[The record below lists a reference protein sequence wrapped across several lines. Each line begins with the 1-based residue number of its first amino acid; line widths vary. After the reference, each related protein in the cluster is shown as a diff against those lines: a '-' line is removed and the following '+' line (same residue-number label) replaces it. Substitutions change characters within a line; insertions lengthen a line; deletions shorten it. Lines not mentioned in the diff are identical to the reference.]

1 MKIQIT
7 EKQDL
12 CLDSPKPMTTIEEI
26 HSTGLLQ
33 QDNKG
38 LLIQGNNLDAM
49 NSLLERYQGKIKLIY
64 IDPPYMTGLD
74 FKTKDGSFAY
84 SDKFTLSE
92 YLQFIYDRLSLMKLL
107 LSDDGS
113 IYVHVDYRT
122 SAYIRLLMD
131 EVFGAEN
138 FRNEI
143 IWRNSSVKN
152 DENKKEY
159 GIQHNNIFFYSKSK
173 DLFYNQQYVPFDE
186 EYIKTN
192 YSYDDNDGKGR
203 YTTAPLYS
211 NTNAGGHA
219 NAKYFIFEGLNKKW
233 INSLE
238 TLKELKRNN
247 RIYKTSNGG
256 LRKKVYLSESKGKPI
271 SDLWIDAHITFLTGS
286 NKEYV
291 GYPTQKPEALL
302 ERIIKASSNE
312 GDLVADFFCGS
323 GTTIAVAQKLNRS
336 WIGVDIGEEA
346 ICTIRSRLIAL
357 DAAFTIKKI

>member
-33 QDNKG
+33 QDNNG
-38 LLIQGNNLDAM
+38 LLIQGNNLYAM

-92 YLQFIYDRLSLMKLL
+92 YLQFIYDRLILMREL
-107 LSDDGS
+107 LSEDGS

-143 IWRNSSVKN
+143 IWCYSSPSNAKDYFARKHDV
-152 DENKKEY
+152 
-159 GIQHNNIFFYSKSK
+159 ILFYSKSK
-173 DLFYNQQYVPFDE
+173 NTTFNIQRIPHRSGLH
-186 EYIKTN
+186 
-192 YSYDDNDGKGR
+192 GKGGLGFR
-203 YTTAPLYS
+203 DSTSGTPL
-211 NTNAGGHA
+211 N
-219 NAKYFIFEGLNKKW
+219 E
-233 INSLE
+233 LE
-238 TLKELKRNN
+238 A
-247 RIYKTSNGG
+247 
-256 LRKKVYLSESKGKPI
+256 KGKI
-271 SDLWIDAHITFLTGS
+271 LEDWWTDITPVGRIL
-286 NKEYV
+286 NELL

-323 GTTIAVAQKLNRS
+323 GTTIAAAQKLNRS

>member
-26 HSTGLLQ
+26 HSTGLLK
-33 QDNKG
+33 QDNNG

-49 NSLLERYQGKIKLIY
+49 NSLLERYHGKIRLIY

-74 FKTKDGSFAY
+74 FKTKNGSLAY

-122 SAYIRLLMD
+122 SAHIRLLMN
-131 EVFGAEN
+131 EVFGTEN
-138 FRNEI
+138 FINEI
-143 IWRNSSVKN
+143 IWTYATGGVSKNSYAKKHDTLLYYRKNKDIYIFNSSDIMMKRTEKSLKRAKN
-152 DENKKEY
+152 QN
-159 GIQHNNIFFYSKSK
+159 GA
-173 DLFYNQQYVPFDE
+173 
-186 EYIKTN
+186 
-192 YSYDDNDGKGR
+192 R
-203 YTTAPLYS
+203 YS
-211 NTNAGGHA
+211 NTNDT
-219 NAKYFIFEGLNKKW
+219 KYPTDNWQDIQALNPMG
-233 INSLE
+233 IE
-238 TLKELKRNN
+238 RT
-247 RIYKTSNGG
+247 
-256 LRKKVYLSESKGKPI
+256 
-271 SDLWIDAHITFLTGS
+271 
-286 NKEYV
+286 

-346 ICTIRSRLIAL
+346 ICTIKSRLIAL

>member
-12 CLDSPKPMTTIEEI
+12 CIDSPKPMTTIEEI
-26 HSTGLLQ
+26 HSTGLLK
-33 QDNKG
+33 QDNNG

-49 NSLLERYQGKIKLIY
+49 NSLLEKYQGKIKLIY

-74 FKTKDGSFAY
+74 FKTKNGSFAY

-107 LSDDGS
+107 LSEDGS

-131 EVFGAEN
+131 EVFGTEN
-138 FRNEI
+138 FQNHIVWCYREAI
-143 IWRNSSVKN
+143 NSSKRWN
-152 DENKKEY
+152 RKHDD
-159 GIQHNNIFFYSKSK
+159 IMFYSKSSNFLFNSNNVLEPHSENTIKKYKYK
-173 DLFYNQQYVPFDE
+173 DSSGYYRLMGRGIKGSPICSARDVSPEWEMTHPELVYRHYLREGSYPVDFWIIDIINQ
-186 EYIKTN
+186 
-192 YSYDDNDGKGR
+192 
-203 YTTAPLYS
+203 AS
-211 NTNAGGHA
+211 N
-219 NAKYFIFEGLNKKW
+219 ERLQ
-233 INSLE
+233 
-238 TLKELKRNN
+238 
-247 RIYKTSNGG
+247 
-256 LRKKVYLSESKGKPI
+256 
-271 SDLWIDAHITFLTGS
+271 
-286 NKEYV
+286 
-291 GYPTQKPEALL
+291 YPTQKPEALL

>member
-38 LLIQGNNLDAM
+38 LLIQGNNLYAM

-92 YLQFIYDRLSLMKLL
+92 YLQFIYDRLILMREL
-107 LSDDGS
+107 LSEDGS

-143 IWRNSSVKN
+143 IWAYNSGGIPKRDFARKHDTIFRYVKSSTYTFN
-152 DENKKEY
+152 PMNIGIPRGSSKK
-159 GIQHNNIFFYSKSK
+159 NNMKKNVDVDGRVFTSIKS
-173 DLFYNQQYVPFDE
+173 N
-186 EYIKTN
+186 
-192 YSYDDNDGKGR
+192 GK
-203 YTTAPLYS
+203 
-211 NTNAGGHA
+211 
-219 NAKYFIFEGLNKKW
+219 
-233 INSLE
+233 
-238 TLKELKRNN
+238 
-247 RIYKTSNGG
+247 IYKYYEDDMIVPSDVWND
-256 LRKKVYLSESKGKPI
+256 I
-271 SDLWIDAHITFLTGS
+271 SHLQQKDPQRLD
-286 NKEYV
+286 
-291 GYPTQKPEALL
+291 YPTQKPEALL

-312 GDLVADFFCGS
+312 GDLVSDFFCGS

-346 ICTIRSRLIAL
+346 ICTIKSRLIAL

>member
-26 HSTGLLQ
+26 HATGLLQ
-33 QDNKG
+33 QDNNG
-38 LLIQGNNLDAM
+38 LLIQGNNLDTM

-122 SAYIRLLMD
+122 SAHIRLLMD

-143 IWRNSSVKN
+143 IWCYRSGGVSKVFSLARKH
-152 DENKKEY
+152 DV
-159 GIQHNNIFFYSKSK
+159 ILFYSKTSQFK
-173 DLFYNQQYVPFDE
+173 INTLYERQY
-186 EYIKTN
+186 
-192 YSYDDNDGKGR
+192 
-203 YTTAPLYS
+203 
-211 NTNAGGHA
+211 
-219 NAKYFIFEGLNKKW
+219 LNKPFMGSKVDANGKYYVDTILRDVLDGE
-233 INSLE
+233 INIVE
-238 TLKELKRNN
+238 KNQVN
-247 RIYKTSNGG
+247 IHN
-256 LRKKVYLSESKGKPI
+256 LRPVLNLSSER
-271 SDLWIDAHITFLTGS
+271 T
-286 NKEYV
+286 
-291 GYPTQKPEALL
+291 GYPTQKPEGLL
-302 ERIIKASSNE
+302 SILLKIASNE

-323 GTTIAVAQKLNRS
+323 GTTIAVSQKLNRS

>member
-38 LLIQGNNLDAM
+38 LLIQGNNLYAM

-74 FKTKDGSFAY
+74 FKTKNGSFAY
-84 SDKFTLSE
+84 SDKLTLSE

-107 LSDDGS
+107 LSEDGS

-143 IWRNSSVKN
+143 IWAYATGGASKNSYAKKHDTLLYYRKNKDIYIFNSSDIMMKRTEKSLKRAKN
-152 DENKKEY
+152 QN
-159 GIQHNNIFFYSKSK
+159 GA
-173 DLFYNQQYVPFDE
+173 
-186 EYIKTN
+186 
-192 YSYDDNDGKGR
+192 R
-203 YTTAPLYS
+203 YS
-211 NTNAGGHA
+211 NTNDT
-219 NAKYFIFEGLNKKW
+219 KYPTDNWQDIQALNPME
-233 INSLE
+233 IE
-238 TLKELKRNN
+238 RT
-247 RIYKTSNGG
+247 
-256 LRKKVYLSESKGKPI
+256 
-271 SDLWIDAHITFLTGS
+271 
-286 NKEYV
+286 

-312 GDLVADFFCGS
+312 GDIVADFFCGS

-346 ICTIRSRLIAL
+346 ISIIRGRIIAL